1 MNETPIPPHQRTA
14 REILARWRRN
24 RPKTVADA
32 VSGATAAE
40 LVEMIEGA
48 LTSAAQQH
56 DEATGT
62 VRSALQE
69 EIHGLRQRVGELET
83 ELRSERERAQR
94 LSGALK
100 PGAKKEAERPK
111 CERCQDTGFEVF
123 NMEVIPCRKC
133 IGESK

>member
-1 MNETPIPPHQRTA
+1 MNETPISPHQRTA

-24 RPKTVADA
+24 RPKPVADA

-40 LVEMIEGA
+40 LVEMIEGSLA
-48 LTSAAQQH
+48 SAAQQH
-56 DEATGT
+56 DEVTGSLH
-62 VRSALQE
+62 SAFQE
-69 EIHGLRQRVGELET
+69 EISGLRRRIGELEA

-94 LSGALK
+94 LTGSLK
-100 PGAKKEAERPK
+100 PGAKKEADRPK
-111 CERCQDTGFEVF
+111 CERCQDTGFETF